1 MRRAEPT
8 PGRPLVSIV
17 VPSLNQ
23 GRFIEATLR
32 SILEQDWTCLEILVV
47 DGGSTDETLEV
58 LGRLE
63 GEPIAWTSE
72 PDRGQSDALNK
83 GLRRARGEI
92 LSYLNSDDLL
102 LPGAV
107 RAAVEALAS
116 APGPAVVYG
125 DLDVIDGDGRLLYRQ
140 PAPALT
146 RRRMID
152 RGQYVTQPGSFW
164 SREVQEEV
172 GLFDEGLKYAMDQDF
187 YLRAAARFP
196 LIRLPR
202 AQAAFRMHEASK
214 TSESAERMW
223 REALRVSERHG
234 LRPWHAWYWIRRAR
248 HRGLRLLPRTIQARL
263 LRLAGRPDAELLET
277 PRKRP

>member
-1 MRRAEPT
+1 MPHSQS
-8 PGRPLVSIV
+8 PSPLVSIV

-32 SILEQDWTCLEILVV
+32 SILAQGYAPLEILVV

-58 LGRLE
+58 LRRLE
-63 GEPIAWTSE
+63 GEGVAWTSE

-83 GLRRARGEI
+83 GLGRAQGEI

-107 RAAVEALAS
+107 AAAVEALGGA
-116 APGPAVVYG
+116 AGPAVVYG
-125 DLDVIDGDGRLLYRQ
+125 DLEVIDGAGGMIYRQ

-152 RGQYVTQPGSFW
+152 RGQYVTQPGAFW
-164 SREVQEEV
+164 SRAVQEEV
-172 GLFDEGLKYAMDQDF
+172 GLFDVGLRYAMDQDF
-187 YLRAAARFP
+187 FVRAAGRFP

-202 AQAAFRMHEASK
+202 TQAAFRMHEASK
-214 TSESAERMW
+214 TSEAAERMW
-223 REALRVSERHG
+223 REALLVAERHG
-234 LRPWHAWYWIRRAR
+234 LRPWHAWYWIRRIR
-248 HRGLRLLPRTIQARL
+248 HRGLRLLPRALQARV
-263 LRLAGRPDAELLET
+263 LRLAGRPDAELIET
-277 PRKRP
+277 SGKNQ